1 MNAKST
7 KLVCALAI
15 LAACLLTV
23 SPLRAQSR
31 GATLSGT
38 VTGPGGAVAHA
49 MVTVESLITGE
60 SKTTGTDSAGRYTV
74 ANLAPGKYRVS
85 VSAAGFNKQ
94 TVTVTLAAGLTRTE
108 NFQMA
113 SALSL
118 QSLGFSKAQTQSN
131 RKEQALLNKRSHM
144 LQIHQKLGLITA
156 IPMVATLIAA
166 TQAGGRHGSPT
177 ARDVH
182 MGLGAA
188 TAGLYWATAYYAIFA
203 PRVPGVKTRGP
214 IRFHEAMA
222 WIHGPGMILT
232 PILGILAEEQRN
244 KGERVHGIAKYH
256 GLVAIITASAFG
268 LALVSVAKPR
278 WIPGL
283 EHHVAALFPFHHRE
297 ILNAARHPRASGP
310 GAATAEG
317 RK

>member
-1 MNAKST
+1 MNGKST
-7 KLVCALAI
+7 KLVGVLAT
-15 LAACLLTV
+15 LAVWLLTV
-23 SPLRAQSR
+23 APLGAQSR

-38 VTGPGGAVAHA
+38 VTGAGSAVAHA

-60 SKTTGTDSAGRYTV
+60 SKTTETDAAGRYTV
-74 ANLAPGKYRVS
+74 PDLAPGKYRVS

-94 TVTVTLAAGLTRTE
+94 TVTVTLSAGLTHTE
-108 NFQMA
+108 NFQLA

-118 QSLGFSKAQTQSN
+118 QSLGFSKSQTQSN
-131 RKEQALLNKRSHM
+131 SKEQALLNKRSHM

-156 IPMVATLIAA
+156 IPMIATLVAA

-177 ARDVH
+177 GRDVH
-182 MGLGAA
+182 MALGAA

-232 PILGILAEEQRN
+232 PILGILAEQQRN
-244 KGERVHGIAKYH
+244 KGKRVHGMAKYH

-268 LALVSVAKPR
+268 LALVSVSKPG

-283 EHHVAALFPFHHRE
+283 EHHVAALFPFHHRD
-297 ILNAARHPRASGP
+297 ILNAARRSQASKAG
-310 GAATAEG
+310 GATAEG